1 MSNFPG
7 SLFSQTDPT
16 GNDYVSAS
24 GTVPGGTY
32 LDHGQQHKNLNDEI
46 AGLELWLGTN
56 SASSGVFANYTAGQ
70 TPLPINNG
78 TLGTVIIGGTFNNL
92 TFGSAILQAPTIN
105 GLGTNS
111 GTIKNGIYTNGT
123 FGTSFIQGGTANNQ
137 TLGTPTVQGAVI
149 NTANI
154 IGSAVTN
161 PMGTSATGLSQTGT
175 THDPTTTLITGGS
188 FQMITT
194 GNPVL
199 LLANVSA
206 AKNTNTGYMIVYL
219 ETNGTLGQY
228 GNVGPGIA
236 NANYSIPIMSL
247 VTLAAGTYTFALGG
261 AVDAGTV
268 TFNSYSLVAIELK
281 R

>member
-1 MSNFPG
+1 MSFPAMLDNLPTSMQG
-7 SLFSQTDPT
+7 TTDTALVPT
-16 GNDYVSAS
+16 V
-24 GTVPGGTY
+24 
-32 LDHGQQHKNLNDEI
+32 DHGLMHR
-46 AGLELWLGTN
+46 ELGTAVNAIELFLGTN

-78 TLGTVIIGGTFNNL
+78 TLGTVINKGTLNNGVL
-92 TFGSAILQAPTIN
+92 GSATLN
-105 GLGTNS
+105 
-111 GTIKNGIYTNGT
+111 
-123 FGTSFIQGGTANNQ
+123 GGTANNQ

-161 PMGTSATGLSQTGT
+161 PMGTSATGLSQIGT

-199 LLANVSA
+199 LLANVNA